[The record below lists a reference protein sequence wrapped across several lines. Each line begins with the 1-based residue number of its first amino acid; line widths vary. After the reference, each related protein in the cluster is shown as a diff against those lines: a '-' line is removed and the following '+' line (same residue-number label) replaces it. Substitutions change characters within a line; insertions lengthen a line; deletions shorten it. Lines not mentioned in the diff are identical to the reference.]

1 MKISRRNL
9 LKATAP
15 LAALPLTQNASES
28 IAANKLKKNLK
39 ICLNLSTIMGQNLG
53 FIKELEVASKAGFRS
68 VEIWVPTLE
77 KYLQNGG
84 SIAEA
89 KKVVSDLGLSIENTI
104 GFAPWIV
111 DESEV
116 RTKGL
121 EQMKK
126 EMGWVR
132 ELGCLRMAAPPM
144 GATNKPELNL
154 KAAGERYA
162 KILELGKQQD
172 VVPQLEMWGHSKCLN
187 RVSDVLF
194 VAAEAGKPDAKLLL
208 DVYHLYRG
216 ESSLDSLHV
225 VGENSLDIFHVNDYT
240 TNIKPADIKDAD
252 RIYVGDGEAPIED
265 IIRKLTPNN
274 RPLVI
279 SLELFNKTYYAQD
292 ANLVAKTGFE
302 KMKQLVNRI

>member
-1 MKISRRNL
+1 MNISRRNL
-9 LKATAP
+9 LKASAP
-15 LAALPLTQNASES
+15 LAGLS
-28 IAANKLKKNLK
+28 IAPLAKENAVAKKKQNLT

-77 KYLQNGG
+77 KYLNNGG

-89 KKVVSDLGLSIENTI
+89 KKVIQDLGLTIQNTI

-111 DESEV
+111 DEADV
-116 RTKGL
+116 RAKGL
-121 EQMKK
+121 EQLKK

-132 ELGCLRMAAPPM
+132 ELGCKRIAAPPM
-144 GATNKPELNL
+144 GAQNNPNINL
-154 KAAGERYA
+154 KAAGERYG
-162 KILELGKQQD
+162 KILEVGKQME
-172 VVPQLEMWGHSKCLN
+172 VIPQLEMWGHSKCLN
-187 RVSDVLF
+187 RVADALF
-194 VAAEAGKPDAKLLL
+194 IAAEAGKEDAKLLL
-208 DVYHLYRG
+208 DVYHIYRG
-216 ESSLDSLHV
+216 ESSLESLHV

-252 RIYVGDGEAPIED
+252 RIYVGDGEAPIAD
-265 IIRKLTPNN
+265 IIHKLTPNN

-292 ANLVAKTGFE
+292 AQLVANTGFQ
-302 KMKQLVNRI
+302 KMKQLVDRI

>member
-9 LKATAP
+9 LKASAP
-15 LAALPLTQNASES
+15 LAGLSLAPLAKENAV
-28 IAANKLKKNLK
+28 AKNKKNLT

-77 KYLQNGG
+77 KYLNNGG

-89 KKVVSDLGLSIENTI
+89 KKVINDLGLTVQNTI

-111 DESEV
+111 DEADI
-116 RTKGL
+116 RAKGL
-121 EQMKK
+121 EQLKK

-132 ELGCLRMAAPPM
+132 ELGCKRIAAPPM
-144 GATNKPELNL
+144 GAQNNPNINL
-154 KAAGERYA
+154 KAAGERYG
-162 KILELGKQQD
+162 KILEVGKQME
-172 VVPQLEMWGHSKCLN
+172 VIPQLEMWGHSKCLN
-187 RVSDVLF
+187 RVADALF
-194 VAAEAGKPDAKLLL
+194 IAAGAGKEDAKLLL
-208 DVYHLYRG
+208 DVYHIYRG
-216 ESSLDSLHV
+216 ESSLESLHV

-252 RIYVGDGEAPIED
+252 RIYVGDGEAPIAD
-265 IIRKLTPNN
+265 IIHKLTPNN

-292 ANLVAKTGFE
+292 AQLVANTGFQ
-302 KMKQLVNRI
+302 KMKQLVDRM

>member
-1 MKISRRNL
+1 MKISRREL
-9 LKATAP
+9 LKASAP
-15 LAALPLTQNASES
+15 LAGLS
-28 IAANKLKKNLK
+28 IASHDNRKNVAKKHKNLT

-68 VEIWVPTLE
+68 VEIWIPTLE
-77 KYLQNGG
+77 KYLSNGG
-84 SIAEA
+84 SISEA
-89 KKVVSDLGLSIENTI
+89 KKIINDLGLKIENTI

-111 DESEV
+111 DENDV
-116 RTKGL
+116 RSKGI

-126 EMGWVR
+126 EMAWVR

-144 GATNKPELNL
+144 GATQKADLNL
-154 KAAGERYA
+154 KAAGERYG
-162 KILELGKQQD
+162 KILEIGKQLE

-187 RVSDVLF
+187 RVADVLF
-194 VAAEAGKPDAKLLL
+194 VAAEAGKEDAKLLL
-208 DVYHLYRG
+208 DVYHIYRG
-216 ESSLDSLHV
+216 ESSIDSLHV

-252 RIYVGDGEAPIED
+252 RIYVGDGEAPIES
-265 IIRKLTPNN
+265 IIKKLTPNN

-292 ANLVAKTGFE
+292 AQLVANTGFQ
-302 KMKQLVNRI
+302 KMKQLLDRI

>member
-1 MKISRRNL
+1 MNISRRNL
-9 LKATAP
+9 LKASAP
-15 LAALPLTQNASES
+15 LAGLSLAPLAKENAV
-28 IAANKLKKNLK
+28 AKNKKNLT

-77 KYLQNGG
+77 KYLNNGG

-89 KKVVSDLGLSIENTI
+89 KKVIQDLGLTIQNTI

-111 DESEV
+111 DEADV
-116 RTKGL
+116 RAKGL
-121 EQMKK
+121 EQLKK

-132 ELGCLRMAAPPM
+132 ELGCKRIAAPPM
-144 GATNKPELNL
+144 GAQNNPNINL
-154 KAAGERYA
+154 KAAGERYG
-162 KILELGKQQD
+162 KILEVGKQME
-172 VVPQLEMWGHSKCLN
+172 VIPQLEMWGHSKCLN
-187 RVSDVLF
+187 RVADALF
-194 VAAEAGKPDAKLLL
+194 IAAEAGKEDAKLLL
-208 DVYHLYRG
+208 DVYHIYRG
-216 ESSLDSLHV
+216 ESSLESLHV

-252 RIYVGDGEAPIED
+252 RIYVGDGEAPIAD
-265 IIRKLTPNN
+265 IIHKLTPNN

-292 ANLVAKTGFE
+292 AQLVANTGFQ
-302 KMKQLVNRI
+302 KMKQLVDRI